1 MRGPL
6 LLWQDL
12 DSYEEINLREDTML
26 FSHDGIH
33 DSQTHLA
40 SPSYFYDQ
48 LRREISLATR
58 TEKPLALIKILFDN
72 PESDQVRAY
81 DILHFS
87 FELTQLTRREDC
99 IGRLGVNEVV
109 IIVRDGAGNAELF
122 VNRLLDATSL
132 TVNHT
137 LHIRIGVVLA
147 HNNEDSL
154 KLLDR
159 LDRAEFVTR

>member
-1 MRGPL
+1 
-6 LLWQDL
+6 
-12 DSYEEINLREDTML
+12 ML

-40 SPSYFYDQ
+40 SPSFFYDQ

-58 TEKPLALIKILFDN
+58 VNKPIALVKIIFDN
-72 PESDQVRAY
+72 PESDQVRAF

-87 FELTQLTRREDC
+87 YELTQLTRQEDC
-99 IGRLGVNEVV
+99 VGRLGINEVV
-109 IIVRDGAGNAELF
+109 IIVRDGCVNADLF
-122 VNRLLDATSL
+122 VKRLLDSTTL

-137 LHIRIGVVLA
+137 LRIRIA
-147 HNNEDSL
+147 TIFAYNNEDSL

-159 LDRAEFVTR
+159 LDRAELVAQ

>member
-1 MRGPL
+1 
-6 LLWQDL
+6 
-12 DSYEEINLREDTML
+12 ML

-40 SPSYFYDQ
+40 SPSYFYEQ

-58 TEKPLALIKILFDN
+58 TGKPIALIKILFEN
-72 PESDQVRAY
+72 PESDQVRAN

-87 FELTQLTRREDC
+87 FELTQLTRQEDC

-109 IIVRDGAGNAELF
+109 IIVRDGCANAELF
-122 VNRLLDATSL
+122 VNRLLEATSL

-137 LHIRIGVVLA
+137 LRIQIASVFA
-147 HNNEDSL
+147 HENEDSL

-159 LDRAEFVTR
+159 LDHTDLVTR

>member
-1 MRGPL
+1 
-6 LLWQDL
+6 
-12 DSYEEINLREDTML
+12 ML

-40 SPSYFYDQ
+40 SPTHFYDQ

-58 TEKPLALIKILFDN
+58 TDKPIALIKILFDN
-72 PESDQVRAY
+72 PDSDQVRAY

-87 FELTQLTRREDC
+87 YELTQLTRQEDC
-99 IGRLGVNEVV
+99 VGRLGVNEVV
-109 IIVRDGAGNAELF
+109 IIVRDGHGNADLF
-122 VNRLLDATSL
+122 VKRLFAATSL

-137 LHIRIGVVLA
+137 LHIRIAIVYA
-147 HNNEDSL
+147 RDNEDSL

-159 LDRAEFVTR
+159 LDRAELISR

>member
-1 MRGPL
+1 
-6 LLWQDL
+6 
-12 DSYEEINLREDTML
+12 ML

-40 SPSYFYDQ
+40 SPTYFYDQ

-58 TEKPLALIKILFDN
+58 TDKPIALIKILFDN
-72 PESDQVRAY
+72 PESDQVRAH

-87 FELTQLTRREDC
+87 YELTQLTRQEDC

-109 IIVRDGAGNAELF
+109 IIVRDGPGNADLF
-122 VNRLLDATSL
+122 VKRLLDATSL

-137 LHIRIGVVLA
+137 LQIRIA
-147 HNNEDSL
+147 TIYARNNEDSL
-154 KLLDR
+154 KLLER
-159 LDRAEFVTR
+159 LDRAEMVST

>member
-1 MRGPL
+1 
-6 LLWQDL
+6 
-12 DSYEEINLREDTML
+12 ML

-40 SPSYFYDQ
+40 SPTYFYDQ

-58 TEKPLALIKILFDN
+58 TEKPIALIKILFDN
-72 PESDQVRAY
+72 PDSDQVRAH

-87 FELTQLTRREDC
+87 YELAQLTRLEDC

-109 IIVRDGAGNAELF
+109 IIVRDGRGNAELLMK
-122 VNRLLDATSL
+122 RLLDATTL
-132 TVNHT
+132 TVKHT
-137 LHIRIGVVLA
+137 LQIRIAIVHA
-147 HNNEDSL
+147 NSNEDSL

-159 LDRAEFVTR
+159 LDRAELVSS

>member
-1 MRGPL
+1 
-6 LLWQDL
+6 
-12 DSYEEINLREDTML
+12 ML

-40 SPSYFYDQ
+40 SPTYFYDQ

-58 TEKPLALIKILFDN
+58 TERPIALIKILFDN
-72 PESDQVRAY
+72 PDSDQVRAH

-87 FELTQLTRREDC
+87 YELTQLTRLEDC

-109 IIVRDGAGNAELF
+109 IIVRDGRGNAELLMK
-122 VNRLLDATSL
+122 RLLDATTL
-132 TVNHT
+132 TVKHT
-137 LHIRIGVVLA
+137 LQIRIAIVHA
-147 HNNEDSL
+147 NSNEDSL

-159 LDRAEFVTR
+159 LDRAELVSS

>member
-1 MRGPL
+1 
-6 LLWQDL
+6 
-12 DSYEEINLREDTML
+12 ML

-40 SPSYFYDQ
+40 SPSFFYDQ

-58 TEKPLALIKILFDN
+58 VNKPIALVKIIFDN
-72 PESDQVRAY
+72 PESDQVRAF

-87 FELTQLTRREDC
+87 YELTQLTRHEDC
-99 IGRLGVNEVV
+99 VGRLGINEVV
-109 IIVRDGAGNAELF
+109 IIVRDGCVNAELF
-122 VNRLLDATSL
+122 VKRLLDSTTL

-137 LHIRIGVVLA
+137 LRIRIATIFA

-154 KLLDR
+154 KLLER
-159 LDRAEFVTR
+159 LDRAELVAQ

>member
-1 MRGPL
+1 
-6 LLWQDL
+6 
-12 DSYEEINLREDTML
+12 ML

-40 SPSYFYDQ
+40 SPTYFYDQ

-58 TEKPLALIKILFDN
+58 TEKPIALIKILFDN
-72 PESDQVRAY
+72 PDSDQVRAH

-87 FELTQLTRREDC
+87 CELTQLTRLEDC

-109 IIVRDGAGNAELF
+109 IIVRDGRGNAELLMK
-122 VNRLLDATSL
+122 RLLDATTL
-132 TVNHT
+132 TVKHT
-137 LHIRIGVVLA
+137 LQIRIAIVHA
-147 HNNEDSL
+147 NSKEDSL

-159 LDRAEFVTR
+159 LDRAELVSS

>member
-1 MRGPL
+1 
-6 LLWQDL
+6 
-12 DSYEEINLREDTML
+12 ML

-40 SPSYFYDQ
+40 SPSYFYEQ

-58 TEKPLALIKILFDN
+58 TGKPIALIKILFEN
-72 PESDQVRAY
+72 PQSEQVRAE

-87 FELTQLTRREDC
+87 YELAKLTRQEDC
-99 IGRLGVNEVV
+99 VGRLGVNEVV
-109 IIVRDGAGNAELF
+109 IIVRDGCINAELF

-137 LHIRIGVVLA
+137 LRIQIATVFA
-147 HNNEDSL
+147 HDNEDSL

-159 LDRAEFVTR
+159 LDHADLVGR

>member
-1 MRGPL
+1 
-6 LLWQDL
+6 
-12 DSYEEINLREDTML
+12 ML

-40 SPSYFYDQ
+40 SPTYFYDQ

-58 TEKPLALIKILFDN
+58 TDKPIALIKILFDN
-72 PESDQVRAY
+72 PDSDQVRAH

-87 FELTQLTRREDC
+87 YELTQLTRLEDC

-109 IIVRDGAGNAELF
+109 IIVRDGRGNAELLMK
-122 VNRLLDATSL
+122 RLLDATTL
-132 TVNHT
+132 TVKHT
-137 LHIRIGVVLA
+137 LQIRIAIVHA
-147 HNNEDSL
+147 NSNEDSL

-159 LDRAEFVTR
+159 LDRAEIVSS

>member
-1 MRGPL
+1 
-6 LLWQDL
+6 
-12 DSYEEINLREDTML
+12 ML

-58 TEKPLALIKILFDN
+58 VDKPIALIKVVFDN
-72 PESDQVRAY
+72 PDSDQVRAS

-87 FELTQLTRREDC
+87 YELTQLTRQEDC
-99 IGRLGVNEVV
+99 IGRLGINEVV
-109 IIVRDGAGNAELF
+109 IIVRDGYGNAELF
-122 VNRLLDATSL
+122 VDRLLDSTSL

-137 LHIRIGVVLA
+137 LHIRIATIFAGE
-147 HNNEDSL
+147 NEDSL

-159 LDRAEFVTR
+159 LDRAELVAR